1 MSIKNRV
8 EKCLFR
14 GKIKLMKRFLFPIL
28 LLLGGCSWFKT
39 STEPNPKLS
48 DTAVVF
54 SKPSETESSTT
65 ANTQEVGVT
74 EETAPWYGLYDE
86 KDVIGRIFFEF
97 DSSVVSEGDRA
108 FLKNKIIPLLQKNP
122 QQRLLLAGYAD
133 WYGEDT
139 YNQNIGTRRA
149 QQVADVLMFFGVA
162 SDRLDAI
169 TLGNREATRGIN
181 KEDAVKDRRC
191 DIVLLH

>member
-8 EKCLFR
+8 ERRLFL
-14 GKIKLMKRFLFPIL
+14 GKIKMMRRFLFPIL

-39 STEPNPKLS
+39 ATEPNPKLS
-48 DTAVVF
+48 DTAVVLT
-54 SKPSETESSTT
+54 KPSETESST
-65 ANTQEVGVT
+65 AADTQEVIVT

-86 KDVIGRIFFEF
+86 KDVRGRIFFEF
-97 DSSVVSEGDRA
+97 DSSVVSERDRA
-108 FLKNKIIPLLQKNP
+108 FLKNKIVPLLKKNP

-133 WYGEDT
+133 WYGEDM

-149 QQVADVLMFFGVA
+149 HSVADVLASFGIA
-162 SDRLDAI
+162 PDRLDVI

>member
-1 MSIKNRV
+1 MRIKNRV
-8 EKCLFR
+8 EKRTFR
-14 GKIKLMKRFLFPIL
+14 AKIRVMRRFLFPVL

-39 STEPNPKLS
+39 STEPNPRLS
-48 DTAVVF
+48 DTVVEL
-54 SKPSETESSTT
+54 SKPDETAPLTT
-65 ANTQEVGVT
+65 ANTQEVNTT

-86 KDVIGRIFFEF
+86 KDVIGRFFFEF
-97 DSSVVSEGDRA
+97 DSSVVSERDRL

-149 QQVADVLMFFGVA
+149 QRVADVLMSFGVA
-162 SDRLDAI
+162 SDRLDVI
-169 TLGNREATRGIN
+169 TLGNREATRGVD

>member
-1 MSIKNRV
+1 
-8 EKCLFR
+8 
-14 GKIKLMKRFLFPIL
+14 MKRFLFPFL

-39 STEPNPKLS
+39 STEPNPHLS
-48 DTAVVF
+48 DTVVELP
-54 SKPSETESSTT
+54 KPNETEPSMTVDT
-65 ANTQEVGVT
+65 KEVGMT
-74 EETAPWYGLYDE
+74 EETPPWYGLYDE
-86 KDVIGRIFFEF
+86 KDVVGRIFFKF
-97 DSSVVSEGDRA
+97 DSSVVSERDRA
-108 FLKNKIIPLLQKNP
+108 FLKNKIAPLLQKNS

-149 QQVADVLMFFGVA
+149 QQVADVLMSFGIV
-162 SDRLDAI
+162 SDRLDMI
-169 TLGNREATRGIN
+169 TLGNREATRGID

>member
-1 MSIKNRV
+1 
-8 EKCLFR
+8 
-14 GKIKLMKRFLFPIL
+14 MKRLLFPFL

-39 STEPNPKLS
+39 STEPNPRLS
-48 DTAVVF
+48 DTVVELP
-54 SKPSETESSTT
+54 KPNETEPSITVGM
-65 ANTQEVGVT
+65 QEVGTT
-74 EETAPWYGLYDE
+74 EETTPWYGLYDE
-86 KDVIGRIFFEF
+86 KDVVGRIFFEF
-97 DSSVVSEGDRA
+97 DSSVVSERDRA
-108 FLKNKIIPLLQKNP
+108 FLKNRIVPLLKKNP

-149 QQVADVLMFFGVA
+149 RSVADVLTSFGIA
-162 SDRLDAI
+162 PERLDAI

>member
-1 MSIKNRV
+1 MRIKNRV
-8 EKCLFR
+8 EKRTFR
-14 GKIKLMKRFLFPIL
+14 ATLKVMRRFLFPVVL
-28 LLLGGCSWFKT
+28 LLSGCSWFKT

-48 DTAVVF
+48 DTAVVL
-54 SKPSETESSTT
+54 SKPSETEPSVTVE
-65 ANTQEVGVT
+65 TQEVGTT

-97 DSSVVSEGDRA
+97 DSSVVSERDRA
-108 FLKNKIIPLLQKNP
+108 FLRNKIIPLLQKNP

-139 YNQNIGTRRA
+139 YNQDIGTRRA
-149 QQVADVLMFFGVA
+149 QRVAEVLASFGVA
-162 SDRLDAI
+162 SDRLDMI

>member
-1 MSIKNRV
+1 MSIKNGV
-8 EKCLFR
+8 EKRTFR
-14 GKIKLMKRFLFPIL
+14 AKIKVMKRFLFPFL

-39 STEPNPKLS
+39 STEPNPHLS
-48 DTAVVF
+48 DTVVEL
-54 SKPSETESSTT
+54 SKPDETELSTT
-65 ANTQEVGVT
+65 VETREVSVT

-97 DSSVVSEGDRA
+97 DSSVVSEQDRA
-108 FLKNKIIPLLQKNP
+108 FLKNKIVPLLKKNP

-133 WYGEDT
+133 WYGEDV

-149 QQVADVLMFFGVA
+149 QQVADVLASFGVA
-162 SDRLDAI
+162 SDRLDMI

>member
-1 MSIKNRV
+1 M
-8 EKCLFR
+8 
-14 GKIKLMKRFLFPIL
+14 
-28 LLLGGCSWFKT
+28 
-39 STEPNPKLS
+39 
-48 DTAVVF
+48 
-54 SKPSETESSTT
+54 T
-65 ANTQEVGVT
+65 ANTQEGNTT
-74 EETAPWYGLYDE
+74 EETPPWYGLYDE
-86 KDVIGRIFFEF
+86 KDVIGRVFFEF
-97 DSSVVSEGDRA
+97 DSSVVSERDRL

-149 QQVADVLMFFGVA
+149 QRVADILTSFGIVP
-162 SDRLDAI
+162 DRLDTI
-169 TLGNREATRGIN
+169 TLGNREATRDIN

>member
-1 MSIKNRV
+1 MR
-8 EKCLFR
+8 R
-14 GKIKLMKRFLFPIL
+14 MGRFLFPIL

-39 STEPNPKLS
+39 STEPNPRLS
-48 DTAVVF
+48 DTVIELP
-54 SKPSETESSTT
+54 KPNETESSMT
-65 ANTQEVGVT
+65 ANTQGTVMT
-74 EETAPWYGLYDE
+74 EETPPWYGLYDE
-86 KDVIGRIFFEF
+86 KDVVGRIFFEF
-97 DSSVVSEGDRA
+97 DSSVVSERDRA
-108 FLKNKIIPLLQKNP
+108 FLKNRIVSLLQKNP

-149 QQVADVLMFFGVA
+149 QQVADVLASFGIA
-162 SDRLDAI
+162 PERLDAI

>member
-1 MSIKNRV
+1 MRIKNRV
-8 EKCLFR
+8 EKRTFR
-14 GKIKLMKRFLFPIL
+14 DKIKVMRCFFFPFL

-39 STEPNPKLS
+39 STEPNPRLS
-48 DTAVVF
+48 DTVVELP
-54 SKPSETESSTT
+54 KADETEPSATVET
-65 ANTQEVGVT
+65 KENATT

-97 DSSVVSEGDRA
+97 DSSVVSERDRA
-108 FLKNKIIPLLQKNP
+108 FLKNKIVPLLKKNP

-139 YNQNIGTRRA
+139 YNQNIGIRRA
-149 QQVADVLMFFGVA
+149 HSVADVLAFFRIA
-162 SDRLDAI
+162 PDRLDAI

>member
-1 MSIKNRV
+1 MR
-8 EKCLFR
+8 
-14 GKIKLMKRFLFPIL
+14 RFLFPVVL
-28 LLLGGCSWFKT
+28 LLSGCSWFKT

-48 DTAVVF
+48 DTAVVL
-54 SKPSETESSTT
+54 SKPSETEPSVTVEM
-65 ANTQEVGVT
+65 QEVGTT

-97 DSSVVSEGDRA
+97 DSSVVSERDRA
-108 FLKNKIIPLLQKNP
+108 FLRNKIIPLLQKNP
-122 QQRLLLAGYAD
+122 QQRLLLAGHAD

-139 YNQNIGTRRA
+139 YNQDIGTRRA
-149 QQVADVLMFFGVA
+149 QRVAEVLASFGVA
-162 SDRLDAI
+162 SDRLDMI

>member
-1 MSIKNRV
+1 MSIKNGV
-8 EKCLFR
+8 EKRTFR
-14 GKIKLMKRFLFPIL
+14 AKIKVMRRFFFLFL

-39 STEPNPKLS
+39 STEPNPRLS
-48 DTAVVF
+48 DTVVEL
-54 SKPSETESSTT
+54 SKPDETELSTT
-65 ANTQEVGVT
+65 VETREVSVT

-97 DSSVVSEGDRA
+97 DSSVVSERDRA
-108 FLKNKIIPLLQKNP
+108 FLRNKIVPLLQKNP

-133 WYGEDT
+133 WYGEDV

-149 QQVADVLMFFGVA
+149 QQVADVLASFGIA
-162 SDRLDAI
+162 SDRLDMI

>member
-1 MSIKNRV
+1 MFWVTLKVMR
-8 EKCLFR
+8 
-14 GKIKLMKRFLFPIL
+14 RFLFPVV
-28 LLLGGCSWFKT
+28 LLLGGCSWFKP

-48 DTAVVF
+48 DTAVVL
-54 SKPSETESSTT
+54 SKPDETVPLTT
-65 ANTQEVGVT
+65 VNVQEINVT

-86 KDVIGRIFFEF
+86 KDVVGRIFFEF
-97 DSSVVSEGDRA
+97 DSSVVSEQDRA
-108 FLKNKIIPLLQKNP
+108 FLRNKIIPLLQKNP

-139 YNQNIGTRRA
+139 YNQDIGTRRA
-149 QQVADVLMFFGVA
+149 QRVAEVLASFGVA
-162 SDRLDAI
+162 SDRLDMI

>member
-1 MSIKNRV
+1 M
-8 EKCLFR
+8 
-14 GKIKLMKRFLFPIL
+14 
-28 LLLGGCSWFKT
+28 
-39 STEPNPKLS
+39 
-48 DTAVVF
+48 TAD
-54 SKPSETESSTT
+54 
-65 ANTQEVGVT
+65 TQEVIVT
-74 EETAPWYGLYDE
+74 EETPPWYGLYDE

-97 DSSVVSEGDRA
+97 DSSVVSERDRA
-108 FLKNKIIPLLQKNP
+108 FLKNKIVPLLKKNP

-133 WYGEDT
+133 WYGEDV

-149 QQVADVLMFFGVA
+149 QQVADVLMSFGVA
-162 SDRLDAI
+162 SDRLDMI

>member
-1 MSIKNRV
+1 LSIKNGV
-8 EKCLFR
+8 EKRTFLA
-14 GKIKLMKRFLFPIL
+14 KIKVMKRLLFPFL

-48 DTAVVF
+48 DTAVVL
-54 SKPSETESSTT
+54 SKPDETVPLTT
-65 ANTQEVGVT
+65 VNVQEIDVT

-97 DSSVVSEGDRA
+97 DSSVVSERDRA
-108 FLKNKIIPLLQKNP
+108 FLKNKIVPLLKKNP

-133 WYGEDT
+133 WYGEDV

-149 QQVADVLMFFGVA
+149 QSVADVLTSLGI
-162 SDRLDAI
+162 SHDRLDAI
-169 TLGNREATRGIN
+169 TLGNREATRDIN

>member
-8 EKCLFR
+8 ERRLFL
-14 GKIKLMKRFLFPIL
+14 GKIKMMRRFLFPIL

-39 STEPNPKLS
+39 ATEPNPKLS
-48 DTAVVF
+48 DTAVVLT
-54 SKPSETESSTT
+54 KPSETESST
-65 ANTQEVGVT
+65 AADTQEVIVT

-86 KDVIGRIFFEF
+86 KDVRGRIFFEF
-97 DSSVVSEGDRA
+97 DSSVVSERDRA
-108 FLKNKIIPLLQKNP
+108 FLKNKIVPLLKKNP

-149 QQVADVLMFFGVA
+149 HSVADVLASFGIA
-162 SDRLDAI
+162 PDRLDVI

>member
-1 MSIKNRV
+1 MR
-8 EKCLFR
+8 
-14 GKIKLMKRFLFPIL
+14 RFLFPVV

-48 DTAVVF
+48 DTAVVL
-54 SKPSETESSTT
+54 SKPSETEPSVTVE
-65 ANTQEVGVT
+65 TQEVGTT

-86 KDVIGRIFFEF
+86 KDVVGQVFFEF
-97 DSSVVSEGDRA
+97 NSSVVSEGYRA
-108 FLKNKIIPLLQKNP
+108 FLRNEIIPRGIVPALTRNP
-122 QQRLLLAGYAD
+122 QQRFLLAGYAD

-149 QQVADVLMFFGVA
+149 QSVADFLTSFGIA
-162 SDRLDAI
+162 PDRMDVI
-169 TLGNREATRGIN
+169 TLGNREATRGIG
-181 KEDAVKDRRC
+181 KEAARKDRRC